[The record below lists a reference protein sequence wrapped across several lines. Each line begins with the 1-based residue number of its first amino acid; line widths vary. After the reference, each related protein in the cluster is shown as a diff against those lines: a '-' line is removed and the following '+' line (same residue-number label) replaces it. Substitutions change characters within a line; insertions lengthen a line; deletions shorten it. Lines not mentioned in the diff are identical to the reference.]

1 MHQHDS
7 RAIGDDRI
15 SARSQWATN
24 LYETPPHESLK
35 LHMQASTKTWALMA
49 RTRPWLILI
58 GCVMF
63 NLVFDV
69 SDELHA
75 ADAVVWH
82 GPDREVLLGYARDTW
97 RSVAEMG
104 DASEL
109 PADGLR
115 HQIDG
120 TWKPTRKTT
129 PTDIASYLWSIL
141 AAERLKIIGKDEAE
155 RRLTGCLAAVGRLER
170 AHGFFYD
177 KISPSTGNALRSS
190 PYDGKPIKAIA
201 SSVDNGWL
209 AASLMMVGKAYPHLR
224 ARTDALLE
232 PMDFGFFYAPYDA
245 ADPKHHPGQVR
256 GAYDIDKQTFGGFH
270 RLLNTEQRIFS
281 YVGMIRG
288 QIPAEHYYRI
298 ERTLTTGEQAQRQ
311 APAGEVHNYA
321 GIPVFEGHYTYRGMR
336 IVPSWG
342 GSMFEALMIT
352 LFVPEERWG
361 PKSWGINHPLYVK
374 AQIEHG
380 LKEAEYGYWGFS
392 PACNPNGGY
401 RTYGVDAIGTDP
413 QGYTSNN
420 NDVPAKAH
428 APSSHPPFTNGVVT
442 PHASFLALR
451 FAPRAAL
458 ENLKKLREKF
468 AIYGDRG
475 FMDSV
480 NVSSGEVANIV
491 LILDQG
497 MIMAAIANA
506 LESDCMRQAF
516 VDERAE
522 RIVKPL
528 MEVEAFTAGP
538 AASDLPGR

>member
-1 MHQHDS
+1 ML
-7 RAIGDDRI
+7 
-15 SARSQWATN
+15 N
-24 LYETPPHESLK
+24 LFLEQT
-35 LHMQASTKTWALMA
+35 
-49 RTRPWLILI
+49 
-58 GCVMF
+58 G
-63 NLVFDV
+63 
-69 SDELHA
+69 ELHA
-75 ADAVVWH
+75 AETVAWR
-82 GPDREVLLGYARDTW
+82 GPDREELLGYARDTW

-104 DASEL
+104 DASTL

-120 TWKPTRKTT
+120 TWKAARKTT

-141 AAERLKIIGKDEAE
+141 AAERLKLIGSDEAE
-155 RRLTGCLAAVGRLER
+155 HRLNGCLAALGRLER
-170 AHGFFYD
+170 SHGFFYD
-177 KISPSTGNALRSS
+177 DINPLTGSVLRSS
-190 PYDGKPIKAIA
+190 PTDGKPIKAIA

-209 AASLMMVGKAYPHLR
+209 AASLMMVGNVYPRLR
-224 ARTDALLE
+224 ARTDILLE
-232 PMDFGFFYAPYDA
+232 PMDFSFFYAPYDA
-245 ADPKHHPGQVR
+245 ADPRRHPGQVR

-298 ERTLTTGEQAQRQ
+298 ERTLAVGEEAQRQ
-311 APAGEVHNYA
+311 VPVGEVRTYA
-321 GIPVFEGHYTYRGMR
+321 GIPVFEGHYTYRGKH

-342 GSMFEALMIT
+342 GSMFEALMVT

-361 PKSWGINHPLYVK
+361 PRSWGINHPLYVQ

-401 RTYGVDAIGTDP
+401 RTYGVDALGTDP
-413 QGYTSNN
+413 HGYTSNN

-428 APSSHPPFTNGVVT
+428 AASSHPPFANGVVT
-442 PHASFLALR
+442 PHSVFLALR

-458 ENLKKLREKF
+458 ENLKKLRERF
-468 AIYGDRG
+468 AVYGDHG

-506 LESDCMRQAF
+506 LEGDCLRHAF

-522 RIVKPL
+522 RILKPL
-528 MEVEAFTAGP
+528 FEMEAFTAGP
-538 AASDLPGR
+538 ADCDLSQRQTLEMRVTTHAVLP